1 MKVGDLVNF
10 YSSFW
15 TRGYEKRNPGV
26 IIKHKKSVD
35 IRGMDSAVIYWA
47 DGSVT
52 SEHFGYLQLVE
63 EDRHE
68 SR

>member
-1 MKVGDLVNF
+1 MKTGDLVNF
-10 YSSFW
+10 HSSFW

-26 IIKHKKSVD
+26 IIKYKKSVD

-52 SEHFGYLQLVE
+52 SEHASYLCLAKE
-63 EDRHE
+63 
-68 SR
+68 